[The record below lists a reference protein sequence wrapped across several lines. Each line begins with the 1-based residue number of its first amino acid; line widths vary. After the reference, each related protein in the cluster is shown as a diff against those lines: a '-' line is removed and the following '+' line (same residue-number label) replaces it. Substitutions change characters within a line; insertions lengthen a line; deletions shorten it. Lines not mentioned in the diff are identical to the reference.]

1 MVDLEQ
7 PGNLSFCRLFHE
19 SPVGYLV
26 LDNIGVIHASN
37 ETFRRMVDR
46 EEDQLQGQS
55 LATCIPDVE
64 RGVLL
69 ARYRALFRNP
79 GGQSVEAFIRCANG
93 SAIYVHLRGARIG
106 ALSERC
112 RVNGRSLLLLAVID
126 LTERKLA
133 EENLRLAATVFE
145 ASSEAIMVTDV
156 RGVIKAVNTAFAK
169 ITGYEPREAI
179 GQNPRLLK
187 SGRMPPEFYAHLWRT
202 LTETGYWE
210 GEVWNCR
217 KNGKIYQEWLT
228 ITAVRDSEGQTVE
241 YVAVFSDITRRRLS
255 AEEIHYQAHHDSL
268 TRLPNRNLLLERLGQ
283 AIQQNK
289 REPQKFALLVI
300 DLDRFKN
307 VNDTLGLVAGDRLL
321 QETAQRLLGSVRVSD
336 TVARQVGDEFA
347 ILLRDIE
354 RSTDA
359 AQVAIKI
366 LGELAKPFALDDQS
380 AHVSASI
387 GITLFP
393 DDGRESAQLLL
404 NAELAMNRAK
414 QAGRDTFQFFE
425 PAMTE
430 AVQARRALEADF
442 RHALAGKGEFALY
455 LQPIIDLRNNRV
467 NSLEVLSRWRRRQQ
481 DLVPPDRFIPLAE
494 ESGLIH
500 EFSQWMLAEAC
511 RWLATLK
518 IEAPYLNLAVN
529 LSSRQIPSCKFSSDR
544 ARWSLPVVGSDE
556 VNTTNCGYRTRR
568 SLENLQEAKF
578 RTACPWM
585 GWARFWRGIACPQT
599 I

>member
-1 MVDLEQ
+1 
-7 PGNLSFCRLFHE
+7 
-19 SPVGYLV
+19 
-26 LDNIGVIHASN
+26 
-37 ETFRRMVDR
+37 
-46 EEDQLQGQS
+46 
-55 LATCIPDVE
+55 
-64 RGVLL
+64 
-69 ARYRALFRNP
+69 
-79 GGQSVEAFIRCANG
+79 
-93 SAIYVHLRGARIG
+93 
-106 ALSERC
+106 
-112 RVNGRSLLLLAVID
+112 
-126 LTERKLA
+126 
-133 EENLRLAATVFE
+133 
-145 ASSEAIMVTDV
+145 
-156 RGVIKAVNTAFAK
+156 
-169 ITGYEPREAI
+169 
-179 GQNPRLLK
+179 
-187 SGRMPPEFYAHLWRT
+187 MPPEFYAHLWRT
-202 LTETGYWE
+202 LIETGYWE

-255 AEEIHYQAHHDSL
+255 AEEIHYQAHYDSL

-283 AIQQNK
+283 AIQQNQ

-455 LQPIIDLRNNRV
+455 LQPIIDLLYSAGRGVRSDPRV
-467 NSLEVLSRWRRRQQ
+467 QPM
-481 DLVPPDRFIPLAE
+481 D
-494 ESGLIH
+494 
-500 EFSQWMLAEAC
+500 
-511 RWLATLK
+511 
-518 IEAPYLNLAVN
+518 
-529 LSSRQIPSCKFSSDR
+529 
-544 ARWSLPVVGSDE
+544 VG
-556 VNTTNCGYRTRR
+556 
-568 SLENLQEAKF
+568 
-578 RTACPWM
+578 
-585 GWARFWRGIACPQT
+585 
-599 I
+599 